1 MMFGSYCVPKAPAA
15 FCTPDPTAVGGSV
28 AAAVTNTHRGGMHA
42 AGAPPQTVL
51 IVMLGGCTYAEM
63 TSLRLALARQ
73 PLNMRPVILTTDVV
87 TGTRLLDSFVPP
99 SAHLADADALHTLST
114 L

>member
-1 MMFGSYCVPKAPAA
+1 MSRAGV
-15 FCTPDPTAVGGSV
+15 
-28 AAAVTNTHRGGMHA
+28 HA
-42 AGAPPQTVL
+42 EGVPPQTVL

-73 PLNMRPVILTTDVV
+73 PLNVRPVILTTDIV
-87 TGTRLLDSFVPP
+87 TSNRVIDSFIPP
-99 SAHLADADALHTLST
+99 PAKLADADAVHTMNT